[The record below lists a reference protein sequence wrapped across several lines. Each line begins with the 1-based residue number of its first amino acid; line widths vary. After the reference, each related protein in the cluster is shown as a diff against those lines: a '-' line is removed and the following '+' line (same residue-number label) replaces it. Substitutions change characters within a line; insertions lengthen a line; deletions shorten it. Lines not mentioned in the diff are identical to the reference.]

1 MSDLLSCALLTVSSL
16 SEAQS
21 QWLISNSTGNIYAT
35 YRRRKFQS
43 NGEVNVTSLG
53 KPLHECFKNNC
64 VCVCRRCGEVW
75 RDENSDCLICF
86 LLIQAWV
93 IGIDHEDEGGG
104 TEENNKASHYKS
116 VPYCLQLQAALRINF
131 Y

>member
-1 MSDLLSCALLTVSSL
+1 M
-16 SEAQS
+16 
-21 QWLISNSTGNIYAT
+21 
-35 YRRRKFQS
+35 
-43 NGEVNVTSLG
+43 
-53 KPLHECFKNNC
+53 
-64 VCVCRRCGEVW
+64 CRRCGEVW